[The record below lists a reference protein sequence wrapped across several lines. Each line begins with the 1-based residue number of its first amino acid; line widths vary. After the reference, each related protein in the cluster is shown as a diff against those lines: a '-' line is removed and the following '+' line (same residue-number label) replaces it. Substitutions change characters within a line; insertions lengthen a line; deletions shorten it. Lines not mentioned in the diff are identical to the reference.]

1 MQKSSF
7 LHELVAISCFMLMSL
22 AVISN
27 TSNAHPSNV
36 LNSSAAVLLADT
48 DVIINEIHYNP
59 CGNQGNDSNFEFV
72 ELFNSGSTTVD
83 LSGWYF
89 SNGITFTFPN
99 GSSIAAGEY
108 IVIAINADSFS
119 GNGYQVFEF
128 GGGLSNN
135 GERIR
140 LRDDNG
146 NTIDDVTYDDN
157 NGWPNEADG
166 GCNSLEL
173 VDASSN
179 NNNSSSW
186 EASTGE
192 PTPGG
197 PNSVSGTPG
206 CTDPSADNYNSNATI
221 EDGSCT
227 YTIMGCTDP
236 AANNYNSSANTDDG
250 SCAYTAPSASFTY
263 SILSTNCGLITIEF
277 TNTSTDANSYSWD
290 FGGLQSSS
298 ETSPTL
304 SFTAGAPINVS
315 LSATNPSGTDTV
327 SQSVSLTDNSSSFT
341 VIMELQPDCFAG
353 ELSWSF
359 LDPNDVE
366 IDGQN
371 TGDIAT
377 TALITRE
384 FCVTADCYTI
394 VLDDSFSDGF
404 AGNGISG
411 CTFDGALSF
420 KDALGNVIYVYEG
433 AADWGANLTQEL
445 CFVSGCTDSAADNYN
460 ANALI
465 NDNTCIYPNTSA
477 NFTYEIISN
486 ACGVAQVSF
495 TNTSVGASNSLW
507 DFGLGALAS
516 SENSPTISLPSG
528 ISTDVNLAVSNINQ
542 SADTTI
548 SVIIPESAIEGS
560 LITFSI
566 QPDCWGEELSWVL
579 TNSANDTIQSINA
592 GDYVF
597 TTTPSAFE
605 YDFCLADGCYTVE
618 LNDTYGDGF
627 AGGTLYTG
635 CDFDGTYSF
644 KNSEGTILSEY
655 GGNANYGFT
664 SSDLHCMNEIYIWKG
679 TISSVWNTAGNWEEN
694 SVPLAGKSIK
704 IDTDIFDPVYEDN
717 NNFKHLTINPGA
729 ALSMLNSSSILNLSG
744 NLTNNGVFNTQ
755 TGTVQFNGNGIQLI
769 KGDNAVSF
777 NRLKVNGATEVIL
790 LQDMNLW
797 GALQMESGFI
807 DFQDKNVSLLSDA
820 NTTGSIGTLTD
831 LSSIQGDQITFNKY
845 WASGSANW
853 RMMSSPIN
861 DATFEQWNDDFP
873 TTGFVGSDFPTYPF
887 SNIRTY
893 NESFTQGLE
902 ADRNFGFESIANISD
917 TINSALGYFVYFD
930 PASST
935 IDLTG
940 TFNRGPQNI
949 PLTYNL
955 SEMAGENDGWNLV
968 ANPFP
973 SAIDWDSD
981 GITKV
986 GLASAVYVYDP
997 SSGQYSSYVSGISV
1011 GPLDGLISSGQAF
1024 WVKAIED
1031 NPSLIIDEAA
1041 KSDDQGVHL
1050 RSTDFN
1056 TSATIRLAL
1065 ESTNRSDE
1073 VVFGFNDDCS
1083 ADFDKDYDAFKF
1095 YPSSTNTP
1103 SLAIYP
1109 NGFDTAPYVVSMSQF
1124 PSEMFQLPL
1133 EVKRGNQT
1141 QFTLSLVEV
1150 DADNELCMLIEDLET
1165 GSKHSLSIG
1174 ESYAFE
1180 MTATSPE
1187 ERFIIHLAP
1196 PLDVAV
1202 INEHCFGAEDGEII
1216 AQGFGDAPWNF
1227 IWKDEMGQVI
1237 QENNQMTNSDHLSN
1251 LAPGLYEVIV
1261 QGSNELC
1268 SSTSSMV
1275 MVETAELP
1283 ELSSSFAQTSCNYST
1298 GEIQVEVNDDYNWN
1312 FELFD
1317 ENNALVGSFSQEENG
1332 AVFSNLSA
1340 GLYELHAENECNETV
1355 SFDVFNLNDPFA
1367 SSISINNTEFEYH
1380 TNENIVFTATNE
1392 NCQEI
1397 TWSLGNG
1404 DVISSN
1410 ENLIYEYNESGT
1422 FEVIVTG
1429 SNAYCSSSDTLTMII
1444 SDREV
1449 ADITVPF
1456 VDVELDELTDEN
1468 EKGENEIALNIT
1480 DAEINFNFGDKTYEK
1495 LNLSIYSITGQLVHR
1510 AVITNTQ
1517 TFNVSTADF
1526 PSGIYHIEMNDDVQ
1540 VLLSEKCY
1548 LD

>member
-1 MQKSSF
+1 
-7 LHELVAISCFMLMSL
+7 
-22 AVISN
+22 
-27 TSNAHPSNV
+27 
-36 LNSSAAVLLADT
+36 
-48 DVIINEIHYNP
+48 
-59 CGNQGNDSNFEFV
+59 
-72 ELFNSGSTTVD
+72 
-83 LSGWYF
+83 
-89 SNGITFTFPN
+89 
-99 GSSIAAGEY
+99 
-108 IVIAINADSFS
+108 
-119 GNGYQVFEF
+119 
-128 GGGLSNN
+128 
-135 GERIR
+135 
-140 LRDDNG
+140 
-146 NTIDDVTYDDN
+146 
-157 NGWPNEADG
+157 
-166 GCNSLEL
+166 
-173 VDASSN
+173 
-179 NNNSSSW
+179 
-186 EASTGE
+186 
-192 PTPGG
+192 
-197 PNSVSGTPG
+197 
-206 CTDPSADNYNSNATI
+206 
-221 EDGSCT
+221 
-227 YTIMGCTDP
+227 
-236 AANNYNSSANTDDG
+236 
-250 SCAYTAPSASFTY
+250 
-263 SILSTNCGLITIEF
+263 
-277 TNTSTDANSYSWD
+277 
-290 FGGLQSSS
+290 
-298 ETSPTL
+298 
-304 SFTAGAPINVS
+304 
-315 LSATNPSGTDTV
+315 
-327 SQSVSLTDNSSSFT
+327 
-341 VIMELQPDCFAG
+341 
-353 ELSWSF
+353 
-359 LDPNDVE
+359 
-366 IDGQN
+366 
-371 TGDIAT
+371 
-377 TALITRE
+377 
-384 FCVTADCYTI
+384 
-394 VLDDSFSDGF
+394 
-404 AGNGISG
+404 
-411 CTFDGALSF
+411 
-420 KDALGNVIYVYEG
+420 
-433 AADWGANLTQEL
+433 
-445 CFVSGCTDSAADNYN
+445 
-460 ANALI
+460 
-465 NDNTCIYPNTSA
+465 
-477 NFTYEIISN
+477 
-486 ACGVAQVSF
+486 
-495 TNTSVGASNSLW
+495 
-507 DFGLGALAS
+507 
-516 SENSPTISLPSG
+516 
-528 ISTDVNLAVSNINQ
+528 
-542 SADTTI
+542 
-548 SVIIPESAIEGS
+548 
-560 LITFSI
+560 
-566 QPDCWGEELSWVL
+566 
-579 TNSANDTIQSINA
+579 
-592 GDYVF
+592 
-597 TTTPSAFE
+597 
-605 YDFCLADGCYTVE
+605 
-618 LNDTYGDGF
+618 
-627 AGGTLYTG
+627 
-635 CDFDGTYSF
+635 
-644 KNSEGTILSEY
+644 
-655 GGNANYGFT
+655 
-664 SSDLHCMNEIYIWKG
+664 
-679 TISSVWNTAGNWEEN
+679 
-694 SVPLAGKSIK
+694 
-704 IDTDIFDPVYEDN
+704 
-717 NNFKHLTINPGA
+717 
-729 ALSMLNSSSILNLSG
+729 
-744 NLTNNGVFNTQ
+744 
-755 TGTVQFNGNGIQLI
+755 
-769 KGDNAVSF
+769 
-777 NRLKVNGATEVIL
+777 
-790 LQDMNLW
+790 
-797 GALQMESGFI
+797 
-807 DFQDKNVSLLSDA
+807 
-820 NTTGSIGTLTD
+820 
-831 LSSIQGDQITFNKY
+831 
-845 WASGSANW
+845 
-853 RMMSSPIN
+853 
-861 DATFEQWNDDFP
+861 
-873 TTGFVGSDFPTYPF
+873 
-887 SNIRTY
+887 
-893 NESFTQGLE
+893 
-902 ADRNFGFESIANISD
+902 
-917 TINSALGYFVYFD
+917 
-930 PASST
+930 
-935 IDLTG
+935 
-940 TFNRGPQNI
+940 
-949 PLTYNL
+949 
-955 SEMAGENDGWNLV
+955 
-968 ANPFP
+968 P

-997 SSGQYSSYVSGISV
+997 SSGQYSSYVNGISV

-1150 DADNELCMLIEDLET
+1150 DADNELCMFIEDLET

-1367 SSISINNTEFEYH
+1367 SSISINNIEVAYH
-1380 TNENIVFTATNE
+1380 TNENIVFTATND